1 MSTSWPMVT
10 MVDVITNDTIREH
23 RRPFVP
29 RIGETVVV
37 DPDLSRWRVSD
48 VVHDG
53 NCPDMIT
60 VHLIPI
66 LGLEEVSSGDS

>member
-1 MSTSWPMVT
+1 MRTDWPMIT
-10 MVDVITNDTIREH
+10 MVDVITNDTIRQC
-23 RRPFVP
+23 RRPVIP

-37 DPDLSRWRVSD
+37 DPERSRWRVVD

-53 NCPDMIT
+53 DVPSMVT

-66 LGLEEVSSGDS
+66 LGLQEVPSGDG